1 MRTKLPRIGKR
12 YTLRKSRKVHAIKH
26 VARRPFVAV
35 PLVTISVL
43 LLLSVIA
50 IMLLTGGKPALKP
63 AGVNT
68 VIITDDGKERTAIPT
83 REKTVGKLL
92 ERLGIKLNEGDV
104 VEPSPETEITSDEFR
119 VNIYRALPV
128 TIVDGSRK
136 LFTFSAAATP
146 RSIVKQAGIEVY
158 PEDELLMVPTE
169 NFLIEGSIGPRLVIE
184 RATPV
189 HVNLY
194 GTQVE
199 MRTRAK
205 TVADLLKERNIKMGP
220 DDSIQPALETSLT
233 PHIEIFLLRRG
244 TEIVT
249 VEEEIPMPV
258 EKVFDNNLSVGTRAV
273 RQQGSPGKRVV
284 TYQIQLE
291 NGQEVSRTEIQN
303 VEVVPPVKHIE
314 AVGTRPVNGLTQSRG
329 VYFFTDSQGVVHRE
343 TYYDLPMSGVMR
355 FCGGGSYSVRPD
367 GVKVDQDGYIL
378 VAANL
383 DIYPRCSVV
392 ETSLGLGK
400 VYDTGGFVVHH
411 PHGFDLATD
420 WSNNDGR

>member
-1 MRTKLPRIGKR
+1 MRIQLPRLRKR
-12 YTLRKSRKVHAIKH
+12 YTLRKNRKVHAIKRA
-26 VARRPFVAV
+26 ARRPFVAV
-35 PLVTISVL
+35 PFVTVSVL

-50 IMLLTGGKPALKP
+50 ILLFTGGKPVLKP

-68 VIITDDGKERTAIPT
+68 VIVTDDGKELTAVPT
-83 REKTVGKLL
+83 REKTVGGLL
-92 ERLGIKLNEGDV
+92 KRLDITLNEGDV
-104 VEPSPETEITSDEFR
+104 VEPSLDTEITSDEFR

-128 TIVDGSRK
+128 TIVEGDRK

-194 GTQVE
+194 GTQVT

-205 TVADLLKERNIKMGP
+205 TVGDLLKERNIKMGP
-220 DDSIQPALETSLT
+220 DDSIQPALETALT
-233 PHIEIFLLRRG
+233 PNIEIFLLRRG
-244 TEIVT
+244 TEITT
-249 VEEEIPMPV
+249 VEEVIPMPV
-258 EKVFDNNLSVGTRAV
+258 EKIYDNNLSVGTRAV
-273 RQQGSPGKRVV
+273 RQQGAPGKRVV
-284 TYQIQLE
+284 TYQIELE
-291 NGQEVSRTEIQN
+291 NGLEVSRTEIQN

-314 AVGTRPVNGLTQSRG
+314 AIGRRPVNGLSQSRG

-343 TYYDLPMSGVMR
+343 TYYDLPMGGVMGK
-355 FCGGGSYSVRPD
+355 CGGTYSVRAD

-383 DIYPRCSVV
+383 DIYPRCSIV

-400 VYDTGGFVVHH
+400 VYDTGEFVKRY

>member
-1 MRTKLPRIGKR
+1 MRIKLPRFRKR
-12 YTLRKSRKVHAIKH
+12 YMLGRNRKVHVIKH
-26 VARRPFVAV
+26 AARRPFVAV
-35 PLVTISVL
+35 PFVTISVL
-43 LLLSVIA
+43 LLLSVVA
-50 IMLLTGGKPALKP
+50 IMLFSGGKPALKP

-68 VIITDDGKERTAIPT
+68 VIVTDDGKERTAVPT
-83 REKTVGKLL
+83 KEKTVGGLL
-92 ERLGIKLNEGDV
+92 KRLGIALNEGDV
-104 VEPSPETEITSDEFR
+104 VEPSLDTEIVSDEFR

-158 PEDELLMVPTE
+158 PEDELLMLPTE
-169 NFLIEGSIGPRLVIE
+169 NFLIEGSIGPRIVIE

-194 GTQVE
+194 GTQVT

-205 TVADLLKERNIKMGP
+205 TVGDLLKERNIKMGP
-220 DDSIQPALETSLT
+220 DDSIQPAVETLLT
-233 PHIEIFLLRRG
+233 PNIEIFLLRRG
-244 TEIVT
+244 TEITT

-258 EKVFDNNLSVGTRAV
+258 EKIYDNNLSVGTRAV
-273 RQQGSPGKRVV
+273 RQQGSAGKRAV
-284 TYQIQLE
+284 TYQIEFE
-291 NGQEVSRTEIQN
+291 NGVEVSRTEIQK
-303 VEVVPPVKHIE
+303 VEVVPPVKHVVAI
-314 AVGTRPVNGLTQSRG
+314 GTRPINGLTSLRG
-329 VYFFTDSQGVVHRE
+329 TYLFTDSDGIQHRE
-343 TYYDLPMSGVMR
+343 TYYDLPMNGVMG
-355 FCGGGSYSVRPD
+355 FCGGTYSVRSD

-383 DIYPRCSVV
+383 NIYPRCSIV

-400 VYDTGGFVVHH
+400 VYDTGEFVKRY

-420 WSNNDGR
+420 WSNRDGR

>member
-1 MRTKLPRIGKR
+1 MRITLPRLKKR
-12 YTLRKSRKVHAIKH
+12 YKLRQNRKVHAIKRA
-26 VARRPFVAV
+26 ARRPIVAV
-35 PLVTISVL
+35 PFVTVSVL
-43 LLLSVIA
+43 LFLSTVAIILLS
-50 IMLLTGGKPALKP
+50 GGKPALKP

-68 VIITDDGKERTAIPT
+68 VIITDDGKERTAVPT

-92 ERLGIKLNEGDV
+92 ERLDIDLNEGDV
-104 VEPSPETEITSDEFR
+104 VEPSLDTEITSDEFR

-169 NFLIEGSIGPRLVIE
+169 NFLIEGSIGPRIVIE

-194 GTQVE
+194 GTQVM

-205 TVADLLKERNIKMGP
+205 TVGDLLKERNIKMGP
-220 DDSIQPALETSLT
+220 DDSIQPALETPLT
-233 PHIEIFLLRRG
+233 PNLEIFLLRRG

-258 EKVFDNNLSVGTRAV
+258 EEIYDNNLSVGTRAI
-273 RQQGSPGKRVV
+273 RQQGSVGKRVV
-284 TYQIQLE
+284 TYQVELE

-303 VEVVPPVKHIE
+303 VEVVPPVKHIV
-314 AVGTRPVNGLTQSRG
+314 AIGTRPVNGLTKSRG
-329 VYFFTDSQGVVHRE
+329 VYFFTDSNGVVHRE
-343 TYYDLPMSGVMR
+343 TYYDLPMGGVMR
-355 FCGGGSYSVRPD
+355 FCGGGTYSVRAD

-383 DIYPRCSVV
+383 DIYPRCSIV

-400 VYDTGGFVVHH
+400 VYDTGAFVAHH

-420 WSNNDGR
+420 WSNRDGR